1 MEKRG
6 NLAPEIMEELY
17 RQRFFQLLVPKQLG
31 GRISTLPETL
41 KVYEQASFIDG
52 NLGWLLAV
60 CTGNMYLLKSLR
72 EDIYRKYL
80 SNDDTVLSGSG
91 FPTGSAKPVPG
102 GYQING
108 EWKFCSGS
116 SIASFFMMNA
126 KVDHGEGES
135 STEVR
140 SIIFKK
146 DQVKVM
152 DDWNAFGLKATNS
165 HTLIVEDEFVQD
177 EWTMAFHLSGS
188 NYEDPLLRY
197 PFFQFAKSQFASIG
211 LGIAGKFLLE
221 SKVVAEKFKDEWR
234 KSGRNDFVLNKIQA
248 AEKRLT
254 DTKNSFDRVISQT
267 WNLHIQGDE
276 LSEDHLKEVSHV
288 CENAA
293 KEALKS
299 AQSIYNYLGISAVLE
314 DTVINKTYRDLHTA
328 CQHGLI
334 VSFRD

>member
-1 MEKRG
+1 M
-6 NLAPEIMEELY
+6 Y
-17 RQRFFQLLVPKQLG
+17 RQSSFQLLVPKQLG

-41 KVYEQASFIDG
+41 KIYEHASFIDG
-52 NLGWLLAV
+52 NLGWLLTV
-60 CTGNMYLLKSLR
+60 CTGNMYLLKSLK
-72 EDIYRKYL
+72 EDIYKKYIA
-80 SNDDTVLSGSG
+80 NDDTVLSGSG

-102 GYQING
+102 GYQVNG
-108 EWKFCSGS
+108 EWKYCSGS
-116 SIASFFMMNA
+116 SIASYFMMNA
-126 KVDHGEGES
+126 KVDNGEGDT
-135 STEVR
+135 STEIR
-140 SIIFKK
+140 SFIFEK

-152 DDWNAFGLKATNS
+152 GDWNAFGLKATNS
-165 HTLIVEDEFVQD
+165 HTIIVEDAFVKD

-197 PFFQFAKSQFASIG
+197 PFFQFAKSQFASVS
-211 LGIAGKFLLE
+211 LGIARRFIVE
-221 SKVVAEKFKDEWR
+221 SKKLADQFKGEWEISNR
-234 KSGRNDFVLNKIQA
+234 YDFVRNKIQA

-254 DTKNSFDRVISQT
+254 DTKSSFDRVISRT

-276 LSEDHLKEVSHV
+276 LPEDHLKEVNHV

-299 AQSIYNYLGISAVLE
+299 AQSIYNYLGITAVLE
-314 DTVINKTYRDLHTA
+314 NTVINKTYRDLHTA